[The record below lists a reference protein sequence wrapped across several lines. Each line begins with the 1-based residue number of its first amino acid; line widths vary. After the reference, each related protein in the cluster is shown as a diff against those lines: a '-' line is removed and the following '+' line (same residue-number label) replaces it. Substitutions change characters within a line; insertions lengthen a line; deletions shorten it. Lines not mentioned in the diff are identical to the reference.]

1 MTQSL
6 IIGIALGYL
15 CGSIPFALLLGW
27 SRGVDIRTVGSGNVG
42 ATNVGRTLGRKWGIA
57 CFILDVFK
65 GLLPVLFTGWWMGL
79 LQDDASLTTTS
90 SLIWLASGV
99 AAVLGH
105 VFPVWLKF
113 KGGKGVATAL
123 GVLLGFWPVL
133 TVPGLLAAIT
143 WAILAKGTRYISVA
157 SVGAAALLP
166 VYLVVLGLFWR
177 QMTIGQLW
185 PFLAISS
192 ALALLV
198 IVRHR
203 SNIARLRAGTEPKWG
218 QRKAQEGS
226 EASPAD
232 ATSR

>member
-1 MTQSL
+1 MIQHLTV
-6 IIGIALGYL
+6 GMALGYL

-27 SRGVDIRTVGSGNVG
+27 SRGVDIRKVGSGNVG

-57 CFILDVFK
+57 CFILDVLK
-65 GLLPVLFTGWWMGL
+65 GLIPVLAVGAWMGL
-79 LQDDASLTTTS
+79 LTQNQLSNES

-99 AAVLGH
+99 AAVVGH
-105 VFPVWLKF
+105 VFPIWLKF

-133 TVPGLLAAIT
+133 TVPGLLAAAT
-143 WAILAKGTRYISVA
+143 WVVLALASRYISVA
-157 SVGAAALLP
+157 SVGAAAALP

-177 QMTIGQLW
+177 QMTLGQLW
-185 PFLAISS
+185 PFLAIST

-203 SNIARLRAGTEPKWG
+203 SNIARLKAGTEPKWG
-218 QRKAQEGS
+218 QRKAQGS
-226 EASPAD
+226 EPSTTPA
-232 ATSR
+232 AH